1 MNIVQNDRI
10 RTYQFELSDD
20 ELNDSRRIQMK
31 NILNFG
37 KQIIIFTAC
46 AVVFT
51 AAVFS
56 ALFREGTPSP
66 DVFLSENAVC
76 VDIFLDKPEVE
87 ERVTYSELY
96 SLFEAH
102 PQLTV
107 IKPYRGRY
115 LIGIQIYSTDPDF
128 SLARYVKNNDIF
140 NMHDSLLFME
150 QSALSFAV
158 TGSNGDS
165 FLMLNGTEHNVE
177 GTYSSNN
184 VYDYAF
190 VSNLYSFCENNNFVN
205 NETLFIDCGEETYSF
220 AKELSRLFT
229 QKNEDYIISLKTG
242 IETSS
247 SGEMTAEN
255 IIIFVSVIFMI
266 IIICFGVAVYVRI
279 MIGKRMKEIFCK
291 FLCGAELSV
300 IRREFLREFAL
311 IALTGSVAG
320 AVISI
325 LLYLFASD
333 FVTVAIPCVAAAAAV
348 IPALIFLICLYVQK
362 SSFPA
367 ENDLQRRTRQ

>member
-1 MNIVQNDRI
+1 
-10 RTYQFELSDD
+10 
-20 ELNDSRRIQMK
+20 MK

-56 ALFREGTPSP
+56 ALFKEGTPSP
-66 DVFLSENAVC
+66 DAFLSENAVC
-76 VDIFLDKPEVE
+76 VDIFLNTPESE
-87 ERVTYSELY
+87 EKVVYSELY
-96 SLFEAH
+96 SLFEAQ

-115 LIGIQIYSTDPDF
+115 LTGLQIYSTDPDF
-128 SLARYVKNNDIF
+128 SLARYVNNNDIF
-140 NMHDSLLFME
+140 NMPDNLLFME
-150 QSALSFAV
+150 QSARSFSV
-158 TGSNGDS
+158 TDGADS
-165 FLMLNGTEHNVE
+165 VIMLNGAGHKVE
-177 GTYSSNN
+177 GTYASSNI
-184 VYDYAF
+184 YDYAF
-190 VSNLYSFCENNNFVN
+190 VSNLYSFCENSNFVN
-205 NETLFIDCGEETYSF
+205 NETLFIDCGAATFSF
-220 AKELSRLFT
+220 AEELSRLFT
-229 QKNEDYIISLKTG
+229 QKNENYRVSLIAGTVP
-242 IETSS
+242 SS
-247 SGEMTAEN
+247 SGGMTAEN

-300 IRREFLREFAL
+300 IKGEFLREFLL
-311 IALTGSVAG
+311 IALTGSAVG
-320 AVISI
+320 AVICI
-325 LLYLFASD
+325 PLYLFAYNL
-333 FVTVAIPCVAAAAAV
+333 VTITVPCTAAAAV
-348 IPALIFLICLYVQK
+348 VIPVLIFLICLYVQK

>member
-1 MNIVQNDRI
+1 
-10 RTYQFELSDD
+10 
-20 ELNDSRRIQMK
+20 MK
-31 NILNFG
+31 NIINFG
-37 KQIIIFTAC
+37 KQIIFFTAF
-46 AVVFT
+46 AVVFI

-66 DVFLSENAVC
+66 DDFLTENAVC
-76 VDIFLDKPEVE
+76 VDIFLDRPEVE

-96 SLFEAH
+96 SLFESQ

-115 LIGIQIYSTDPDF
+115 LVGIQIYSTDPNF
-128 SLARYVKNNDIF
+128 SLTRYVKNNDIYHTPD
-140 NMHDSLLFME
+140 NLLFME
-150 QSALSFAV
+150 QSSRSFAV
-158 TGSNGDS
+158 TDSNS
-165 FLMLNGTEHNVE
+165 ESVLMLNGVEHKVE
-177 GTYSSNN
+177 GAYSSSNI
-184 VYDYAF
+184 YDYAF

-205 NETLFIDCGEETYSF
+205 NETLFIDCGAATLSF
-220 AKELSRLFT
+220 AEELSRLFT
-229 QKNEDYIISLKTG
+229 QKNEEYRVSLITG
-242 IETSS
+242 TESSS
-247 SGEMTAEN
+247 SGEMTPEN

-300 IRREFLREFAL
+300 IKGEFLREFLL
-311 IALTGSVAG
+311 ITLTGSAVG
-320 AVISI
+320 AVICI
-325 LLYLFASD
+325 LLYLFAYN
-333 FVTVAIPCVAAAAAV
+333 FVTITVPCAAASALF
-348 IPALIFLICLYVQK
+348 IPAMIFLICLYVQK

>member
-1 MNIVQNDRI
+1 
-10 RTYQFELSDD
+10 
-20 ELNDSRRIQMK
+20 MK

-56 ALFREGTPSP
+56 ALFREGAPSP
-66 DVFLSENAVC
+66 DVFLSEKAVC

-87 ERVTYSELY
+87 EMVTYSELY
-96 SLFEAH
+96 SLFEAQ

-140 NMHDSLLFME
+140 NMQDCLLLME
-150 QSALSFAV
+150 ENTQSFAV
-158 TGSNGDS
+158 TDSTGDS
-165 FLMLNGTEHNVE
+165 VVMLNSAEYKVE
-177 GTYSSNN
+177 GTYTSSNI
-184 VYDYAF
+184 YDYAF

-220 AKELSRLFT
+220 AEELSRLFT
-229 QKNEDYIISLKTG
+229 QKSEDYRVSLITV
-242 IETSS
+242 TSPSS

-291 FLCGAELSV
+291 FLCGAELPV

-311 IALTGSVAG
+311 IALTGSAAG
-320 AVISI
+320 AIICI
-325 LLYLFASD
+325 LLYLFAFD
-333 FVTVAIPCVAAAAAV
+333 LVTIAIPCVAAAAVV
-348 IPALIFLICLYVQK
+348 IPVLIFLICLYVQK

-367 ENDLQRRTRQ
+367 ENDLQRRIRQ

>member
-1 MNIVQNDRI
+1 
-10 RTYQFELSDD
+10 
-20 ELNDSRRIQMK
+20 MK

-37 KQIIIFTAC
+37 KQIIIFTAF

-66 DVFLSENAVC
+66 DDFLTENAVC
-76 VDIFLDKPEVE
+76 VDIFLDNHEVE

-96 SLFEAH
+96 SLFEAQ

-128 SLARYVKNNDIF
+128 SLTRYVKNNDIF
-140 NMHDSLLFME
+140 NMSDSLLYME
-150 QSALSFAV
+150 QSAGSFAL
-158 TGSNGDS
+158 TDSTGDS
-165 FLMLNGTEHNVE
+165 VLMLNGTKHKVE
-177 GTYSSNN
+177 GSYTSNN

-205 NETLFIDCGEETYSF
+205 NETLFIDCGAATFSF
-220 AKELSRLFT
+220 AEELSRLFT
-229 QKNEDYIISLKTG
+229 QENEEYRVSLITG
-242 IETSS
+242 TEPSS
-247 SGEMTAEN
+247 SGGMTAEN
-255 IIIFVSVIFMI
+255 IIIFVSVFFMI

-300 IRREFLREFAL
+300 IRREFLREFVL
-311 IALTGSVAG
+311 IALIGSAAG
-320 AVISI
+320 AVIC
-325 LLYLFASD
+325 LLLDLFAYNL
-333 FVTVAIPCVAAAAAV
+333 VTVTIPCAAAAAV
-348 IPALIFLICLYVQK
+348 VIPVLIFLICLYVQK